1 VVKIRVGSFNLLSG
15 RSLEDGEIEPSRL
28 TAAIRELDA
37 DVLAVQEVDR
47 FQPRSAFA
55 DQAQAVAAAMDAVS
69 GRFVA
74 TVDGTPG
81 EPGWTAATWWS
92 DFDGC
97 SPTSPDGSGGFG
109 AGLRPDYGIG
119 LYSRLPVA
127 DWAVLRLRPARGR
140 FPLALPTR
148 PMRVLWLPDEPRAAV
163 AAVLAEPRLTVA
175 CAHLSFVPGVNAAH
189 LLRVR
194 RWLARLPAPR
204 LLVGDLNMPAA
215 PARRLTGWTP
225 LVRAPTFP
233 SPAPKMQ
240 LDHVLAS
247 GLPAGTRATGHV
259 LHLPLSDH
267 RAVRVDL
274 DLP

>member
-47 FQPRSAFA
+47 FQPRSASA
-55 DQAQAVAAAMDAVS
+55 DQAQAVATAMDAVA

-81 EPGWTAATWWS
+81 KPGWAAATWWS
-92 DFDGC
+92 GF
-97 SPTSPDGSGGFG
+97 SATSPDGSAIFG
-109 AGLRPDYGIG
+109 AERRPDYGIG

-140 FPLALPTR
+140 FPLAIPTR
-148 PMRVLWLPDEPRAAV
+148 PRRVMWLPDEPRAAV
-163 AAVLAEPRLTVA
+163 AAVLAEPRLTIA
-175 CAHLSFVPGVNAAH
+175 CTHLSFVPGVNAAH
-189 LLRVR
+189 LIRVR
-194 RWLARLPAPR
+194 RWLARLPAPW

-225 LVRAPTFP
+225 LVNAPTFP
-233 SPAPKMQ
+233 SPAPKVQ